1 MAANHGGARLRHV
14 RKHSAPEVPFPRW
27 IALVA
32 LVLLTGAVLI
42 VIYRP
47 QARGKINLD
56 PAPSALTAGNPV
68 GAPSSVPGG
77 PADSGVEPP
86 PGADP
91 SSAAGGGSVGPGDV
105 SAPAAPAGSAAS
117 GGAGAPGG
125 APVRA
130 PVGGSSGGSGGGPGV
145 APPQSGPPRPVPP
158 QPAPPAPKSP
168 AFAALSGENCPQ
180 KSNAGYYRK
189 GWASDWYTR
198 SRGGWTGDGCGGQI
212 VAVPMSGD
220 AKRDDNDN
228 VIVWWFTVGSGASCA
243 ISVYVPGTGDVR
255 DADGAPATYFVYG
268 TTNASG
274 SAIASFTVDQVH
286 NQGRWVGVGT
296 FAQRTGQ
303 LSVRMVTRGIDWGSG
318 RTGAHLGVSALRVT
332 C

>member
-1 MAANHGGARLRHV
+1 LRHV
-14 RKHSAPEVPFPRW
+14 RKHSAPETPFPRW
-27 IALVA
+27 IALVTLA
-32 LVLLTGAVLI
+32 LLIGAVLV
-42 VIYRP
+42 VINRP
-47 QARGKINLD
+47 QARGRIDLD
-56 PAPSALTAGNPV
+56 PAQSALTAGNPI

-77 PADSGVEPP
+77 PADNGVEPP
-86 PGADP
+86 LGGDP
-91 SSAAGGGSVGPGDV
+91 SSAADGGSAGPGGL
-105 SAPAAPAGSAAS
+105 SAPAAPAGSAAN

-125 APVRA
+125 TTVGAP
-130 PVGGSSGGSGGGPGV
+130 SGGGPGGG
-145 APPQSGPPRPVPP
+145 GPGGGGPIGVPAP
-158 QPAPPAPKSP
+158 QPPPPAPHP
-168 AFAALSGENCPQ
+168 PGFAALSGESCPQ

-198 SRGGWTGDGCGGQI
+198 SRGGWTGDGCSGQI

-220 AKRDDNDN
+220 PNRDDNDN
-228 VIVWWFTVGSGASCA
+228 VIVWWFSIGSSATCGV
-243 ISVYVPGTGDVR
+243 SVYVPGTGDVR

-286 NQGRWVGVGT
+286 NQGRWVSVGS
-296 FAQRTGQ
+296 FSQRTGQ

>member
-1 MAANHGGARLRHV
+1 LRHL
-14 RKHSAPEVPFPRW
+14 RKHRAPEVPFPRW
-27 IALVA
+27 IALGTLA
-32 LVLLTGAVLI
+32 LLIGAVLV

-47 QARGKINLD
+47 QARGKIDLE

-77 PADSGVEPP
+77 PADNGVEPP
-86 PGADP
+86 LGADP
-91 SSAAGGGSVGPGDV
+91 SSPAAGGSVGPGDS
-105 SAPAAPAGSAAS
+105 SAPAAPAGSAAN

-125 APVRA
+125 APV
-130 PVGGSSGGSGGGPGV
+130 GGSSGGSGSGSSGAPGRAPGG
-145 APPQSGPPRPVPP
+145 ASDTAPP
-158 QPAPPAPKSP
+158 QPAPPAPP

-180 KSNAGYYRK
+180 RSNAGYYRK

-212 VAVPMSGD
+212 VAVPMSGNPN
-220 AKRDDNDN
+220 KDDNDN
-228 VIVWWFTVGSGASCA
+228 VIVWWFTVGSGVSCA

-286 NQGRWVGVGT
+286 NQGRWVSVGT

>member
-1 MAANHGGARLRHV
+1 LRHV

-27 IALVA
+27 IALATLA
-32 LVLLTGAVLI
+32 LLIGAVLI

-47 QARGKINLD
+47 QARGKIDLD

-68 GAPSSVPGG
+68 GAPSSVPAG
-77 PADSGVEPP
+77 PADNGAEPP
-86 PGADP
+86 LGADP
-91 SSAAGGGSVGPGDV
+91 SSAAGDGSIGPGGL

-125 APVRA
+125 APVGA
-130 PVGGSSGGSGGGPGV
+130 PSGSRGTPGGDPGV
-145 APPQSGPPRPVPP
+145 APPR
-158 QPAPPAPKSP
+158 PAPPASKQP
-168 AFAALSGENCPQ
+168 AFAALSGESCPQ

-220 AKRDDNDN
+220 PKRDDLDN
-228 VIVWWFTVGSGASCA
+228 VIVWWFTVGSSASCA

-286 NQGRWVGVGT
+286 NQGRWVSVGT

-318 RTGAHLGVSALRVT
+318 RTGAHLGVSALRAT

>member
-1 MAANHGGARLRHV
+1 MRHV

-27 IALVA
+27 IVLVTLAL
-32 LVLLTGAVLI
+32 LIGAVLV

-47 QARGKINLD
+47 QARGKIDLD

-68 GAPSSVPGG
+68 SAPSSVPVG
-77 PADSGVEPP
+77 PADNGVEPP
-86 PGADP
+86 LGADP
-91 SSAAGGGSVGPGDV
+91 SSAASAGSVGPGGL

-125 APVRA
+125 APVGA
-130 PVGGSSGGSGGGPGV
+130 PSGGGRVG
-145 APPQSGPPRPVPP
+145 APP
-158 QPAPPAPKSP
+158 PAQQPPAPKPP
-168 AFAALSGENCPQ
+168 AFAALSGESCPQ

-189 GWASDWYTR
+189 GWAHDWYTR
-198 SRGGWTGDGCGGQI
+198 SRGGWTGDGCGGPI

-220 AKRDDNDN
+220 SNKDDLDN
-228 VIVWWFTVGSGASCA
+228 VIVWWFTVGSSASCA

-274 SAIASFTVDQVH
+274 PAIASFTVDQVH

-318 RTGAHLGVSALRVT
+318 RNGAHLGVSALRVT

>member
-1 MAANHGGARLRHV
+1 LRHV
-14 RKHSAPEVPFPRW
+14 RKHSAPEAPVIRRRGRF
-27 IALVA
+27 ALVA
-32 LVLLTGAVLI
+32 LALLASAVLV

-56 PAPSALTAGNPV
+56 PAPTALTAGNPA
-68 GAPSSVPGG
+68 GAPSSVPNG

-86 PGADP
+86 MGGDP
-91 SSAAGGGSVGPGDV
+91 TSAADGGSAGPGGL
-105 SAPAAPAGSAAS
+105 SAPAGSAAS

-125 APVRA
+125 TSAGAP
-130 PVGGSSGGSGGGPGV
+130 GGSGAGSGTGPGGGGPVGAPV
-145 APPQSGPPRPVPP
+145 A
-158 QPAPPAPKSP
+158 PAPPPGRTTPTA
-168 AFAALSGENCPQ
+168 AFAALSGEDCPQ

-189 GWASDWYTR
+189 GWASDWYSR
-198 SRGGWTGDGCGGQI
+198 SHGGWTGDGCGGQI

-220 AKRDDNDN
+220 PNRDDADN
-228 VIVWWFTVGSGASCA
+228 VIVWWFTTGSSATCA
-243 ISVYVPGTGDVR
+243 ISVYVPGTGNVK

-286 NQGRWVGVGT
+286 NQGRWVSVGSFT
-296 FAQRTGQ
+296 QRTGN